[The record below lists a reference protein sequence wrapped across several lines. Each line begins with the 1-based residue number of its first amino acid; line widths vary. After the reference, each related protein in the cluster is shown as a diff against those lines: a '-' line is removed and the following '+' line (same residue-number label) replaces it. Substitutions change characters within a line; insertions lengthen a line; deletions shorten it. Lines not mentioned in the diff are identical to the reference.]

1 MTIEL
6 LSSHHHFMRHRIC
19 FSWVSFL
26 MTVNSSPS
34 THISRKPISS
44 AMVTACTHALASAV
58 VGSVIFSHGKRKLQL
73 PSYKGIY
80 RSETQD
86 HMKDL
91 QKIKDWQWVQ
101 SYHVI

>member
-19 FSWVSFL
+19 FSWYILKLVSFL

-58 VGSVIFSHGKRKLQL
+58 VGSVIFSHG
-73 PSYKGIY
+73 
-80 RSETQD
+80 
-86 HMKDL
+86 
-91 QKIKDWQWVQ
+91 
-101 SYHVI
+101 

>member
-58 VGSVIFSHGKRKLQL
+58 VGSVIFSHGFVGWLMGDGAGGGSGRGDMAVAGLGATHL
-73 PSYKGIY
+73 GFFS
-80 RSETQD
+80 
-86 HMKDL
+86 L
-91 QKIKDWQWVQ
+91 LFL
-101 SYHVI
+101 

>member
-19 FSWVSFL
+19 FSCFL